1 MKIVLIIYLR
11 ISRAQDTLSKALV
24 YNEWLIDIPKLLDLV
39 AIYG

>member
-11 ISRAQDTLSKALV
+11 ISRAQDKLSKALV
-24 YNEWLIDIPKLLDLV
+24 YNEWLIDIPKLLDLT